1 MSTSE
6 QSQPAARRRGELHR
20 SNGDRQVGQ
29 VMGARRRLNVL
40 PLRAGLASD
49 WREAAVKKRSESA
62 VTPRELDACARA
74 RLTIR
79 WPRTR

>member
-40 PLRAGLASD
+40 PLRAGLDSV
-49 WREAAVKKRSESA
+49 WRETAIKKR
-62 VTPRELDACARA
+62 VGQKRRQTARA
-74 RLTIR
+74 GMPTSVRG
-79 WPRTR
+79 